1 MGRSRRTH
9 ASNALTT
16 DAQHIDIPQPTPRPA
31 LPRSVTVWAAF
42 GLSSA
47 VAIGLLWLLAPVH
60 GPTALRT
67 ARDARQSP
75 AGAIVAATTAVAPR
89 IAPRDTAMARAQWHA
104 IVIHD
109 SGSPAGDVASIERR
123 HIDSGLSGLG
133 YHFVIGNG
141 QGLDDGQVAVGYRW
155 EHQLPGAHAA
165 AGMKAPRSLRTQA
178 ARMDA
183 TALNR
188 NAIGICLV
196 GNGERRPFTE
206 RQVRE
211 LVGLVRA
218 LQAEL
223 GIGADAVFFHTE
235 LVSGR
240 ADAGHFALAEFRAQL
255 LP

>member
-1 MGRSRRTH
+1 MRRGR
-9 ASNALTT
+9 A
-16 DAQHIDIPQPTPRPA
+16 DGPA
-31 LPRSVTVWAAF
+31 TC
-42 GLSSA
+42 
-47 VAIGLLWLLAPVH
+47 
-60 GPTALRT
+60 
-67 ARDARQSP
+67 
-75 AGAIVAATTAVAPR
+75 
-89 IAPRDTAMARAQWHA
+89 
-104 IVIHD
+104 
-109 SGSPAGDVASIERR
+109 ASIERR

-178 ARMDA
+178 TRMDA

-188 NAIGICLV
+188 SAIGICLV
-196 GNGERRPFTE
+196 GNGDRRPFTE
-206 RQVRE
+206 RQLRE

-235 LVSGR
+235 LVPGR
-240 ADAGHFALAEFRAQL
+240 ADAGHFALGEFRAQL